1 LGRLENQIQRSG
13 NQQVMN
19 DQLTEARPKKKLP
32 IRQVLGVGISVVCLV
47 LVFRKVDFEQLK
59 LALENFKWHFV
70 ALGLASLA
78 IDYAMRIQ
86 RWAVMLRAGGAKV
99 SGWNCAAPFLG
110 SITLNNVLPFRA
122 GDLVRA
128 LVFPA
133 AIGVRRVTAT
143 ASLLLERLVDMLTLL
158 LSLGI
163 GLSLSPV
170 AKMPEWLGRSV
181 TALAIVGVIA
191 LVLIVTLHRPIVR
204 LLVHIESRLLQRNVA
219 KLANVF
225 AVIAQLTRD
234 IGEMS
239 RPRTLLT
246 LVLLSM
252 VIWIGE
258 TGLFWAVLRGL
269 NIDSGFPAA
278 LTIMAVATLST
289 LVPSSP
295 GYVGPF
301 HLAAYSAAVMLG
313 GTAAQAASFAVL
325 AHLGL
330 WLPTTLAG
338 GIAILAKPAL
348 FKGRA
353 SALPDAK

>member
-1 LGRLENQIQRSG
+1 MNSAQG
-13 NQQVMN
+13 NSPRQ
-19 DQLTEARPKKKLP
+19 KKLP
-32 IRQVLGVGISVVCLV
+32 IRQLAGVGISVICLV
-47 LVFRKVDFEQLK
+47 LVFRKVDVGQLRS
-59 LALENFKWHFV
+59 ALENFKWHFL
-70 ALGLASLA
+70 AFGLASLA
-78 IDYAMRIQ
+78 IDYCARIQ
-86 RWAVMLRAGGAKV
+86 RWAVMLRAGDAEV
-99 SGWNCAAPFLG
+99 TSFACTAPFLG

-170 AKMPEWLGRSV
+170 AHVPEWLGRSV
-181 TALAIVGVIA
+181 AGLAAGGCIA
-191 LVLIVTLHRPIVR
+191 LFALVVLNKSVLKMLTSLHAAATRRGASTVSNM
-204 LLVHIESRLLQRNVA
+204 LALVID
-219 KLANVF
+219 
-225 AVIAQLTRD
+225 LTRD
-234 IGEMS
+234 AAGMS
-239 RPRTLLT
+239 RPRVLAVLA
-246 LVLLSM
+246 LLSA
-252 VIWIGE
+252 VVWVGE
-258 TGLFWAVLRGL
+258 TGLFWAVLHGL
-269 NIDSGFPAA
+269 SIDAAFPAS

-313 GTAAQAASFAVL
+313 GTPVQAASFAVL

-330 WLPTTLAG
+330 WLPTTVAG
-338 GIAILAKPAL
+338 SIAILAKPAL
-348 FKGRA
+348 FKGR
-353 SALPDAK
+353 SAVPPNA